1 MIRKILYPTDFS
13 EHSQKCLDYILHL
26 KDCGIKEVILMH
38 VVDEKIIR
46 ESDFVFEGELDEE
59 SVSKRSLRNSR
70 SKLEKLASPLVEAG
84 IKVDYVTVTGNPC
97 AEIIREEF
105 DSDVSLIIMG
115 YRGHNLAEELLLGST
130 SEKVLRKSKKPVLLV
145 R

>member
-13 EHSQKCLDYILHL
+13 EHSQKCMEYILHL
-26 KDCGIKEVILMH
+26 KDCGIEEVVFMH

-46 ESDFVFEGELDEE
+46 ETDFVFEGELDEK
-59 SVSKRSLRNSR
+59 SLNKRSLEK
-70 SKLEKLASPLVEAG
+70 SKLKLQKLASPLISAG
-84 IKVDYVTVTGNPC
+84 IAVDYVTVVGNPC
-97 AEIIREEF
+97 SEIIRIENEL
-105 DSDVSLIIMG
+105 DVSLIIMG

-130 SEKVLRKSKKPVLLV
+130 SEKVLRKSKKPVLLI